1 MKVRQGKIRHYCP
14 RRQVVRVTWKFKM
27 WPTVFEPVTFHRT
40 EASDLDTPLGAL
52 LLIFLLSSAFEW
64 DLESPLSESLFWDT
78 L

>member
-1 MKVRQGKIRHYCP
+1 
-14 RRQVVRVTWKFKM
+14 M